1 MSNLAAS
8 GLFIDWEELTGQS
21 KIVIDLISF
30 PIFCGLAGII
40 TNWTGVLM
48 LFAPTRFHGFY
59 MPGVKTIFPFL
70 PRKLQILP
78 TFAPGGILGFQGF
91 VPARAEKMASFVV
104 DKAIVK
110 IGSVTDFVREL
121 EPDGIAAQVAKVL
134 QTQIRPLVDQ
144 LMEKEN
150 PQLWRDLPQSMK
162 EVVYS
167 RAEAQ
172 LPAISQRAFA
182 EMGDNIE
189 DLIDVKLL
197 AVGHLRRNPEQLKDI
212 FYGIGAPELR
222 FMTRSGLLGAPM
234 GLLLALY
241 LQVHDKIPIISAIP
255 HWLIILTVS
264 AIIGIV
270 VNIIAI
276 RVVFTPGDP
285 GPRWKYPWKQALL
298 AKRQDAAAGDF
309 GHLLAYKVL
318 SMPNIAR
325 ELLAGPRGDKTV
337 GMLTDILAKE
347 INGLLGPMST
357 MVRFAVGSKEFDHI
371 STSAGG
377 LALDL
382 APTII
387 EDEDFSKEQSA
398 KIDKFASDKL
408 KKMPASEF
416 MDMLYCAIEQDA
428 WLLYAHGGLLGI
440 IVGGIHLLI
449 FGA

>member
-1 MSNLAAS
+1 MAS
-8 GLFIDWEELTGQS
+8 GVFIDWEEMTGQS
-21 KIVIDLISF
+21 KFVIDLISF
-30 PIFCGLAGII
+30 PIFSAIAGLL

-104 DKAIVK
+104 DKAIAK
-110 IGSVTDFVREL
+110 IGNVNDFVREL
-121 EPDGIAAQVAKVL
+121 EPEGIAAQVAVVL
-134 QTQIRPLVDQ
+134 KSQLRPLVDE

-150 PQLWRDLPQSMK
+150 PRLWNDLPQSMK

-172 LPAISQRAFA
+172 LPEISQRAFA

-197 AVGHLRRNPEQLKDI
+197 AVGHLRRHPEQLKDI

-222 FMTRSGLLGAPM
+222 FMVKSGLLGGPM

-241 LQVHDKIPIISAIP
+241 LQIHDKIPVISLIP
-255 HWLIILTVS
+255 HWLIILVV
-264 AIIGIV
+264 AALIGII
-270 VNIIAI
+270 VNVIAI
-276 RVVFTPGDP
+276 KVVFTPGEP
-285 GPRWKYPWKQALL
+285 MPRYKYLWKQAKL

-337 GMLTDILAKE
+337 GMLTEILAKE

-357 MVRFAVGSKEFDHI
+357 MVRFAVGGKEMDHI
-371 STSAGG
+371 SHSAGG

-382 APTII
+382 APSIV
-387 EDEDFSKEQSA
+387 EDESFSRDQSS

-408 KKMPASEF
+408 RKMPASEF
-416 MDMLYCAIEQDA
+416 MDMLYSAIEQDA

-440 IVGGIHLLI
+440 LVGCVHLLT